1 MIWTGCPQIMFT
13 GHSLKIPHLKFLL
26 ILIFMVCSL
35 GPAKIAYPDTSKAI
49 IKNEIP
55 YGEKDGGLLGRGATI
70 TALLCVE
77 SLAQEDIAIDYEVRI
92 PTPLRP
98 LVKNADIKIEKG
110 GNSWIL
116 KTSFPLKVEGE
127 KWFRPVKI
135 SIPANSPCR
144 DYVIRS
150 TARIHCSSG
159 VAVIRHTTRL
169 KVVSSKEIK
178 DYFEIGEVIIPANGK
193 GEPDSRRE
201 QSTFLITEKRNFW
214 QRLVV
219 QEDKDKKGVAP
230 ATYMAVT
237 IKSRAAYNAILLIS
251 LDILDPRS
259 GERVK
264 GFEYPYA
271 AGHGDL
277 PGAGEIYQIVNLK
290 PKSEEKVV
298 LPIYTKE
305 GVVLPGIYKA
315 RIKAF
320 LFGTSAMVGQKD
332 IKVKAVSTRWI
343 PILMTFI
350 ALMTAIGGCF
360 FFYWQRRRFLSVN
373 SKDLIL
379 IALFGTVMFAV
390 VNVPGTILF
399 NVAHVLL
406 GPFSFLLT
414 GFFYEVIF
422 YLLLTSLLVLIPRV
436 GTTTLVIMVRFLMSS
451 FVLGEFS
458 PLSLIYYATMATV
471 LEGAVYLSGIS
482 RGKEKF
488 DRCRIALVALILALA
503 DTYLSFVF
511 FNLSMLFYRLYYA
524 NWYIGVYLVVNGFLF
539 TLLAVPF
546 GFRLG
551 NRLKAVSVV

>member
-1 MIWTGCPQIMFT
+1 
-13 GHSLKIPHLKFLL
+13 
-26 ILIFMVCSL
+26 MVCSL
-35 GPAKIAYPDTSKAI
+35 GPVRVALPDTAKAI

-77 SLAQEDIAIDYEVRI
+77 SLSQEDIAIDYEVRM

-98 LVKNADIKIEKG
+98 WGEGEDIMIERKEG
-110 GNSWIL
+110 GWIL
-116 KTSFPLKVEGE
+116 KTSFRLKAAGE
-127 KWFRPVKI
+127 KWFRSVKI
-135 SIPANSPCR
+135 SIPENSPCR
-144 DYVIRS
+144 DYVISS
-150 TARIHCSSG
+150 TARIHSSSG
-159 VAVIRHTTRL
+159 VEVIRHTTRL
-169 KVVSSKEIK
+169 KVVSSKEMQ
-178 DYFEIGEVIIPANGK
+178 DYFEIGEVIIPANEE

-201 QSTFLITEKRNFW
+201 QSTFLISEKRKFW
-214 QRLVV
+214 QRLAV

-230 ATYMAVT
+230 AAYMAVT
-237 IKSRAAYNAILLIS
+237 IKNRAAYKAILLIS
-251 LDILDPRS
+251 LDMLDPRS

-277 PGAGEIYQIVNLK
+277 LGEGEIYQIVNLK

-315 RIKAF
+315 RVKAF
-320 LFGTSAMVGQKD
+320 LFGTSAMVGQKY

-343 PILMTFI
+343 PILMTSI
-350 ALMTAIGGCF
+350 ALMTAIGGCS
-360 FFYWQRRRFLSVN
+360 FFYRKRRRFLSVN

-406 GPFSFLLT
+406 GPFSFFLT

-458 PLSLIYYATMATV
+458 PLSLIYYATMAIV

-488 DRCRIALVALILALA
+488 DRRRIALVALIFALA